1 MFNYFHAFGLA
12 YRILTILEQ
21 LTQKIESF
29 DSQLQTL
36 TLSRSNSETCDADL
50 DTVNYQQGSDQP
62 ASDEQSNQDY
72 LKSLDTMKVCIIKKK
87 FNVQFVELAVYS

>member
-1 MFNYFHAFGLA
+1 MQA
-12 YRILTILEQ
+12 ILEQ

-36 TLSRSNSETCDADL
+36 TLTRSNPQPHENDFDRA
-50 DTVNYQQGSDQP
+50 NYQPSSDQS

-72 LKSLDTMKVCIIKKK
+72 LKSLDTVKVHNYILYLSSYRSCSQHACIGVIYK
-87 FNVQFVELAVYS
+87 

>member
-1 MFNYFHAFGLA
+1 MQ
-12 YRILTILEQ
+12 TILEQ

-36 TLSRSNSETCDADL
+36 AVSRSNPQPH
-50 DTVNYQQGSDQP
+50 DTVNYQQSSDQP

-72 LKSLDTMKVCIIKKK
+72 LKSLDTMKVHII
-87 FNVQFVELAVYS
+87 NIQCSIH